1 VVEKSAASDF
11 LNDNFFIKEDLINNN
26 KSEQEWAYPYFLIK
40 QQLITREEV
49 LREKICLKAG

>member
-26 KSEQEWAYPYFLIK
+26 KLEQ
-40 QQLITREEV
+40 
-49 LREKICLKAG
+49 G